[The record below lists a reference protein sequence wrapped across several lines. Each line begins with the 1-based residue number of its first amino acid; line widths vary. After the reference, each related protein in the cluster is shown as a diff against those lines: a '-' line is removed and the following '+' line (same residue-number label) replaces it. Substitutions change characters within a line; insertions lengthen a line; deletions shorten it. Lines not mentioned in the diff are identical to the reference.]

1 MDRVIISGA
10 CGFIGKS
17 TSLLFAR
24 SGIKTLAVDV
34 FDRPPADF
42 TAAGIEYCSCD
53 IGDTDKLKSVIRQFG
68 ADTFLSLAWDGT
80 EPSKRNDASLQKKN
94 IQATIHSLTAAAA
107 CGCKRFVGVGSAKE
121 TEYEYALKTGLPL
134 PDDCYGEAKFFS
146 HSLCMRI
153 AEIDGIECVWAVITN
168 AYGPF
173 CPDNRFVPYL
183 LNHFLSGRSPEL
195 TSCEQYYDLI
205 YVEDVARA
213 LFLLA
218 DKGKSRK
225 SYLIGSGECRPLKE
239 LVREIAETAGY
250 NGSIRFGAK
259 AYTGVYLPAT
269 AFKTTETERDCG
281 FVPLVSLSEGI
292 AAEIKSLSPNP

>member
-153 AEIDGIECVWAVITN
+153 AEIG
-168 AYGPF
+168 
-173 CPDNRFVPYL
+173 RFVWKFTSIHGVSMRRTFVSRRMVKAGFRSTSFAYSRGPHT
-183 LNHFLSGRSPEL
+183 LNTRHDSDFPGPGLSI
-195 TSCEQYYDLI
+195 TI
-205 YVEDVARA
+205 YHAR
-213 LFLLA
+213 
-218 DKGKSRK
+218 
-225 SYLIGSGECRPLKE
+225 
-239 LVREIAETAGY
+239 V
-250 NGSIRFGAK
+250 
-259 AYTGVYLPAT
+259 
-269 AFKTTETERDCG
+269 
-281 FVPLVSLSEGI
+281 
-292 AAEIKSLSPNP
+292 